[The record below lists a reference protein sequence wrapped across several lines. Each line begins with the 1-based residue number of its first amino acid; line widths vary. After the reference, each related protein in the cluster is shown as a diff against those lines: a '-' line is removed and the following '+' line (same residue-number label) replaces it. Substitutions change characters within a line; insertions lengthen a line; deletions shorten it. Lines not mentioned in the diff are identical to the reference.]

1 MIRLIPAVIAGL
13 ALGSLELDSAVTR
26 IERAVVLGD
35 RERARERARRP
46 GAGDRPRGS
55 RDKGLMLYTLS
66 YIDWRRSALHPEGS
80 KEREKALKS
89 SEKTLK
95 ELLKLEP
102 DNVEALSLY
111 ASVNGSLITGAW
123 SAIRRG
129 PRVGKSF
136 DQAMKLEPNN
146 PRLALTQGINAFFA
160 PERFGGGLEKAEQ
173 ALKRAEEIFSKESPD
188 KSWPNWGRVDVYAWL
203 GQVMDKKGQR
213 EEARLYYEKAL
224 ELEPDHVWIG
234 SVLLPALEKKNS
246 SE

>member
-1 MIRLIPAVIAGL
+1 MIRWVPFVVAGL
-13 ALGSLELDSAVTR
+13 ALGSVQLDSAVTR
-26 IERAVVLGD
+26 IERAVVIGD
-35 RERARERARRP
+35 RNVLEKEQDDLKQEIDRES
-46 GAGDRPRGS
+46 G
-55 RDKGLMLYTLS
+55 DKGLMLYTLS

-102 DNVEALSLY
+102 DNVEALALY

-136 DQAMKLEPNN
+136 DKAMKLEPDN
-146 PRLALTQGINAFFA
+146 PRLALTQGINAYFA

-188 KSWPNWGRVDVYAWL
+188 KSWPNWGRVNVYAWL

-224 ELEPDHVWIG
+224 ELEPDHVWIA
-234 SVLLPALEKKNS
+234 SVLLPALEKNNPS
-246 SE
+246 P